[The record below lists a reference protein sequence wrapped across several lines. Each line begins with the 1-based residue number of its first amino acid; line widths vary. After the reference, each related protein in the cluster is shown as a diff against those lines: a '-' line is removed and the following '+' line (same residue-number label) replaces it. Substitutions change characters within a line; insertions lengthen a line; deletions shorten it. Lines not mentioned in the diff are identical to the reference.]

1 MTTNLKNR
9 NLEKEFRFSSSRS
22 SGPGGQNVNKVNSKI
37 ELRFSITKSLLL
49 SDLEKFKIRQKLK
62 NRINIDDE
70 LVITSQIERSQL
82 KNKKHTVD
90 RFFQLL
96 EQALKPVK
104 KRKATRPSKSSVEK
118 RLKRKKMAGEKKANR
133 KKID

>member
-82 KNKKHTVD
+82 KNKKYTVD